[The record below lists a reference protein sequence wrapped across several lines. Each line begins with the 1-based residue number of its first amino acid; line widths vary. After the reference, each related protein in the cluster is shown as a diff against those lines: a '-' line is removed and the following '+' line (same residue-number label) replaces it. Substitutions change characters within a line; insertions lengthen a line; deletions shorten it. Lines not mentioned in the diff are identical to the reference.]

1 MLLDLSHAKVEAR
14 EELTMLITK
23 FMTAMRIDPL
33 RVDRFLVEDETHRA
47 LIKGR
52 MGFPEEP
59 EIRAGGA
66 AAFQEYL
73 FQETACTMPA

>member
-1 MLLDLSHAKVEAR
+1 MLLDLCHAKVEAR
-14 EELTMLITK
+14 DELTMLITK

-47 LIKGR
+47 LITGH

-66 AAFQEYL
+66 SASQEFL
-73 FQETACTMPA
+73 FKETSCTMPA